1 MIEVF
6 RRRKRFHLVFEFL
19 DHTVLDELE
28 RSADGL
34 GLEVSKRYIFQVLR
48 GLDFCHNNHVSDRL
62 LVNDVT
68 FVLRASR

>member
-6 RRRKRFHLVFEFL
+6 RRRKRFYLVFEFL

-28 RSADGL
+28 RSPDGL

-48 GLDFCHNNHVSDRL
+48 GLNFCHNNQVSDQP
-62 LVNDVT
+62 LVNDS